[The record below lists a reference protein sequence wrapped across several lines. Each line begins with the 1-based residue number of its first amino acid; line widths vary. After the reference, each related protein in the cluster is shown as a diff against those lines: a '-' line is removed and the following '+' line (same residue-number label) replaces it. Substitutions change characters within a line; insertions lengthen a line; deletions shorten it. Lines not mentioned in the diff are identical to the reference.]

1 MNCIGPGN
9 MDTPMSQLA
18 FSRPGGEK
26 GRDSVLSLQAMRRLG
41 EAWEVAEMVAFLA
54 SDAASFCT
62 GAWSVSTAAIPP
74 AERVSLTEETAPVAN
89 HSSSR

>member
-62 GAWSVSTAAIPP
+62 GAWFGVDGGYTA
-74 AERVSLTEETAPVAN
+74 R
-89 HSSSR
+89 